1 MTRVKPNQPLTLA
14 EYKSL
19 DSAGK
24 KENLFIRVL
33 DRLKVTEDTL
43 KQAQAKILEA
53 NQKLETAN
61 AKAFAGNDE
70 LRTLHANWTGC
81 EEHKSQIQS
90 ELTRIKS
97 TWYFKLFGR

>member
-70 LRTLHANWTGC
+70 LRDLYAKLGRG
-81 EEHKSQIQS
+81 EECYNDLQK
-90 ELTRIKS
+90 ELDSIKS